1 VAWGLFKVKVV
12 IGMSDR
18 KVINVTD
25 DDIRKLK
32 KHRRLSG
39 RDFVI
44 DVVDRSTSD
53 IKMFGRHKRKY

>member
-1 VAWGLFKVKVV
+1 
-12 IGMSDR
+12 MSQR

-25 DDIRKLK
+25 ADLKKLK

-44 DVVDRSTSD
+44 DVVDQSTND
-53 IKMFGRHKRKY
+53 IRLFGRHKR